1 MCCVSKDDIFRVIW
15 NIFTRLYLHRDD
27 KVSCK
32 GQDIYQKIYHH
43 DEGYVVLFINKTAS
57 IHKEVIS
64 KKKNDIRNIK
74 QNDVFLV
81 ALKMTPFV

>member
-15 NIFTRLYLHRDD
+15 NTFTRLYLHRDD

-32 GQDIYQKIYHH
+32 GQDIYKKIYHH

-64 KKKNDIRNIK
+64 KKKMISETSNK
-74 QNDVFLV
+74 MMFFLV
-81 ALKMTPFV
+81 SLKMTPFF